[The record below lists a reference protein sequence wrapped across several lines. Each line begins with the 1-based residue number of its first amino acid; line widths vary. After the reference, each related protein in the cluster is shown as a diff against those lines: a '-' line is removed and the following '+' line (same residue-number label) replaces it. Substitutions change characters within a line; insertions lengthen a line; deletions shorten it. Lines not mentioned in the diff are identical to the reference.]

1 MGEPKNVQEGG
12 HIVAQIV
19 VDEDEYA
26 AIELAL
32 SQVVFFLNSVLTAQ
46 KRDVG
51 TRAVRQVF
59 AAPNHRHATLTL
71 SWDRS
76 TPPSA
81 GKPAV
86 KLLTACHRT

>member
-1 MGEPKNVQEGG
+1 MGEPENAQEGG
-12 HIVAQIV
+12 NIVAQIV

>member
-32 SQVVFFLNSVLTAQ
+32 SQVVCFLNSVLAHVAK
-46 KRDVG
+46 KRV
-51 TRAVRQVF
+51 RAI
-59 AAPNHRHATLTL
+59 
-71 SWDRS
+71 
-76 TPPSA
+76 
-81 GKPAV
+81 
-86 KLLTACHRT
+86 